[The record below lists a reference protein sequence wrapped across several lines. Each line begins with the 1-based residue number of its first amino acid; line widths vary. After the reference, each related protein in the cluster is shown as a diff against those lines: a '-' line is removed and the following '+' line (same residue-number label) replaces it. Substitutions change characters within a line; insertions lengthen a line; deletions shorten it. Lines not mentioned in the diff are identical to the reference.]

1 VFGKIRMVY
10 PNIPTYIA
18 SHCAKN
24 PHNYTED
31 RVYMIGHKIPTDM
44 SSLKMRKEK
53 RETNLKQCEFVEISQ
68 CKKKRFEISNR
79 NWYINFWH

>member
-1 VFGKIRMVY
+1 
-10 PNIPTYIA
+10 
-18 SHCAKN
+18 
-24 PHNYTED
+24 
-31 RVYMIGHKIPTDM
+31 
-44 SSLKMRKEK
+44 MRKEK